1 MQPRPAVAPPR
12 LGHVMHCTVDRMYE
26 DLLELQ
32 TACCTSSDSD
42 RRKKIILYCELQ
54 RHRALQL
61 LALHHFAEK
70 ESAVVE
76 SALQGV
82 DRELLVQWQKNAAAW
97 NPEYAREDMRPY
109 AAWEAVKLFK
119 SVRAPKYDVKTAVN
133 VLVNQKFGG
142 GGGFE
147 LLEKN
152 MMDEEEPSADELQDR
167 VLARV
172 LAQEL
177 HSCGNGG
184 DGFPAPVD
192 GQITCQSEAYV
203 VKLTLDSKST
213 WYCTSMR
220 IYVAQPGSEDKL
232 HLSPRW
238 GDILAD
244 QLEAFI
250 AKQHTEHQSNVF
262 DSTHKFMTT
271 FCGSLALQILER
283 QANKLPGVQV
293 HTSTMDTL
301 KLALTV
307 PGWFLVIQIENGEG
321 NKFTSKVECEGNDNQ
336 LLEVSI
342 SLRNLCLVAV
352 VGSAMS
358 QVSKQKLRALRQR
371 VLAHSTRH
379 DASQCRIVTKPQ
391 QLEGTAATYQLDL
404 DLFDDSTVLSV
415 RFTDGAFVFSTNSRA
430 VRWGQFTVD
439 EFLSNR
445 SRDVTA
451 AGDSEQAAAVV
462 LALWAEAEA
471 WDCLSLLSNAIQ
483 GVYSSPSYVSPS
495 FELVPHISPF
505 PSLFWSLGSFEGL
518 KYVLVCQFKQSP
530 SLFHLKFLPKHK
542 RLLHSVECMVCSIGK
557 GESGEVGVLDLKRE
571 PLETLLVTS
580 PSQQQQQLLPTRQE
594 EEGGMDAISALLL
607 EMRERWVKKLFQ
619 AKFQLSCGSAAATG
633 TAASELWQ
641 GSSLSHIQ
649 QFEPF
654 GLEFSNAGLKITGN
668 NQVALMLKRTDQ
680 TDVVFDQEL
689 RNMVLLNRLAA
700 RCELVGTVQQGNQQ
714 FVLVW
719 KAPLTGAV
727 RFSVNKET
735 LHLQAFCVPVS
746 HPLEDKL
753 ARFCEAHPTDASLD
767 LALSMFSDSTLAIQ
781 AAEAYAKRSN
791 RSIRVS
797 ASSVTNVH
805 FMFDSTLTEERL
817 SFDCRFFGNSRLVVW
832 NRAGWSHTSPMMG
845 GDVTTVASLQ
855 TVLG

>member
-1 MQPRPAVAPPR
+1 MAPPR
-12 LGHVMHCTVDRMYE
+12 LGNVMHCTVDRMHE

-76 SALQGV
+76 AALQGV

-133 VLVNQKFGG
+133 VLVNQQFSGG

-152 MMDEEEPSADELQDR
+152 MMEEEEPSAAELQDR

-177 HSCGNGG
+177 HSCGGG
-184 DGFPAPVD
+184 RDGFPAPVD

-203 VKLTLDSKST
+203 VKLTLDDKST

-250 AKQHTEHQSNVF
+250 AKQQPQSNVF
-262 DSTHKFMTT
+262 DATHKFMTT

-283 QANKLPGVQV
+283 QAGKLAGVQV
-293 HTSTMDTL
+293 HTSTVDTL
-301 KLALTV
+301 KLALAV
-307 PGWFLVIQIENGEG
+307 PGWFLVIQIEGS
-321 NKFTSKVECEGNDNQ
+321 KFSCKIECEGSTNQ
-336 LLEVSI
+336 VLEVSI

-352 VGSAMS
+352 LGSAMS
-358 QVSKQKLRALRQR
+358 QVSKHKLRALREQ
-371 VLAHSTRH
+371 VLASSTRH
-379 DASQCRIVTKPQ
+379 DASQCRIVTKSEQ
-391 QLEGTAATYQLDL
+391 QHETTVEAYQLDL
-404 DLFDDSTVLSV
+404 DLFDDSTVLSI
-415 RFTDGAFVFSTNSRA
+415 RFTEGAFVFSTNSRA

-439 EFLSNR
+439 EFLGHR
-445 SRDVTA
+445 AKDVAGDGERA
-451 AGDSEQAAAVV
+451 AGVV

-483 GVYSSPSYVSPS
+483 GVYSAPSYVSPS
-495 FELVPHISPF
+495 FELVPHLSPL

-542 RLLHSVECMVCSIGK
+542 RLLGSVECMVCSIGK
-557 GESGEVGVLDLKRE
+557 GESSGEVGVLDLKRE
-571 PLETLLVTS
+571 PLETLLV
-580 PSQQQQQLLPTRQE
+580 QQQESVRQEEE
-594 EEGGMDAISALLL
+594 EEGGMDALSALLL

-619 AKFQLSCGSAAATG
+619 AKFQLSCGSAAASG
-633 TAASELWQ
+633 TAVATTASALAGGELWQ

-654 GLEFSNAGLKITGN
+654 ALEFSPAGLKIVGN
-668 NQVALMLKRTDQ
+668 NQVALTLKRTDQ
-680 TDVVFDQEL
+680 ADVVFDQEL
-689 RNMVLLNRLAA
+689 RNMVLLDRLAA

-767 LALSMFSDSTLAIQ
+767 LALSMLADSTLAIQ
-781 AAEAYAKRSN
+781 AAEAHAKRNN

-805 FMFDSTLTEERL
+805 FMFDATLSEERM

-832 NRAGWSHTSPMMG
+832 NRAGWAHTSPMMG
-845 GDVTTVASLQ
+845 GDVNSVAGLQ
-855 TVLG
+855 TVLS